1 MSNRRVA
8 ADAAW
13 AIPFLEQ
20 TSDLVVLVAP
30 DGTIQY
36 CNDASQLW
44 LGVPAQHWIGR
55 NALETLHPDDAQ
67 RAVESLAYTFE
78 HDEPVAPAT
87 FRVRTATGAYVALD
101 CGADKLHTGR
111 YADHVVLTC
120 RVATNA
126 QLADEFLEAVA
137 TGAPFDQILLL
148 VTRTL
153 LHPLWEY
160 DIEIHVRNDGG
171 DHVVT
176 SAAPLEALSHERHD
190 LELPWV
196 VARRTG
202 RDQIVLD
209 LDHLPPDIRD
219 AAWARGFQTCWAVA
233 IEDPGA
239 DDHACL
245 VVWSPEQIAPSLG
258 QGVQLDR
265 AKRLVGFALHEREQR
280 RQLEHAARRDLVT
293 GLANRVRL
301 FHTLNAALDA
311 HNAGSGTRP
320 TMLFLDLDG
329 FKTVNDDH
337 GHATGDHVLRLTAR
351 RIAEVSDDAITVAR
365 VGGDEFAIVTSFE
378 DERRVVDLAERLI
391 DVVRVPLDLGGG
403 VVVEFGVSVGIASA
417 LPTDTP
423 ESLLARADAAMYA
436 AKRAGKGRWSIS
448 PS

>member
-1 MSNRRVA
+1 MNERPTA
-8 ADAAW
+8 ADAGW

-20 TSDLVVLVAP
+20 TSDLVLIVAP

-36 CNDASQLW
+36 CNDAAELW
-44 LGVPAQHWIGR
+44 LGHPAPYWIGR
-55 NALETLHPDDAQ
+55 DALDTVHPDDAQ
-67 RAVESLAYTFE
+67 RAIESLAYTFA
-78 HDEPVAPAT
+78 HDEPVAPSV
-87 FRVRTATGAYVALD
+87 FRVKTADDTYVALD
-101 CGADKLHTGR
+101 IGALKLEAGPFANHI
-111 YADHVVLTC
+111 VLTC

-137 TGAPFDQILLL
+137 TGAPIDQILLL

-160 DIEIHVRNDGG
+160 EVEVHVRDQDR

-176 SAAPLEALSHERHD
+176 SAAPTEPLSIQSHD
-190 LELPWV
+190 PELPWV
-196 VARRTG
+196 RARCLG
-202 RDQIVLD
+202 EDQILLD
-209 LDHLPPDIRD
+209 LDPLPPDIRD
-219 AAWARGFQTCWAVA
+219 AARARGFETCWAVA
-233 IEDPGA
+233 INDPGD

-265 AKRLVGFALHEREQR
+265 AKRLIGFALHEREQR
-280 RQLEHAARRDLVT
+280 HQLERAARRDLVT

-311 HNAGSGTRP
+311 HQATNGTRP
-320 TMLFLDLDG
+320 TVLFLDLDG
-329 FKTVNDDH
+329 FKVVNDDH

-351 RIAEVSDDAITVAR
+351 RIAEVSDDAVTVAR

-378 DERRVVDLAERLI
+378 DERRVIDLAERLI
-391 DVVRVPLDLGGG
+391 DAVRAPLDLGGG
-403 VVVEFGVSVGIASA
+403 TLVEFGVSVGIASA
-417 LPTDTP
+417 STTDTP
-423 ESLLARADAAMYA
+423 ETLLAKADAAMYA
-436 AKRAGKGRWSIS
+436 AKRAGKGRWSIN